1 MKLYVVYGDTYLDEY
16 GSEIT
21 LFGIF
26 TSKKLAMTAQ
36 KEAEDRYYEKCKND
50 KYTIRPNFTRE
61 KVKFRTKEISVNQA
75 IDEWLGGYAE

>member
-16 GSEIT
+16 GSKIT
-21 LFGIF
+21 LFGVF
-26 TSKKLAMTAQ
+26 NSEKLAMTAQ

-61 KVKFRTKEISVNQA
+61 NVKFH
-75 IDEWLGGYAE
+75 YAE

>member
-21 LFGIF
+21 LFGVF
-26 TSKKLAMTAQ
+26 TSKKLAMIAQ

-50 KYTIRPNFTRE
+50 KYTIRPNFTRG